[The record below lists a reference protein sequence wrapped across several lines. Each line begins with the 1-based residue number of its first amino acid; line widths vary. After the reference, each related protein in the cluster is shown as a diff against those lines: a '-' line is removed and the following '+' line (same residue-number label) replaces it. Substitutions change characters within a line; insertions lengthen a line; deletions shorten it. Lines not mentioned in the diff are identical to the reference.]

1 LKSKLKTISAKR
13 GSDSSESL
21 YNINCENINYLYN
34 RGNFLEL
41 LKFIAKRDT
50 SLNDY
55 LTVAIESSK
64 KRKENIFNS
73 SEGRGSLVTM
83 LSKNTVNKVILA
95 ILE

>member
-1 LKSKLKTISAKR
+1 
-13 GSDSSESL
+13 
-21 YNINCENINYLYN
+21 
-34 RGNFLEL
+34 
-41 LKFIAKRDT
+41 
-50 SLNDY
+50 

-95 ILE
+95 ILEYKTVL